1 MGVEWGICIF
11 MCYDDDGKCGIDNH
25 KLPDGADGD
34 MRVNDMGL
42 LQLCLTDGFGECVYF
57 L

>member
-1 MGVEWGICIF
+1 MGVAWGICIF
-11 MCYDDDGKCGIDNH
+11 MCYDDDGIGGIEKP
-25 KLPDGADGD
+25 KLPDGADGG
-34 MRVNDMGL
+34 MRVIAMGL

>member
-1 MGVEWGICIF
+1 MGVAWGICIF
-11 MCYDDDGKCGIDNH
+11 MCYDDDGIGGIEKPN
-25 KLPDGADGD
+25 LPDGADVG
-34 MRVNDMGL
+34 MRVIAMGL

>member
-1 MGVEWGICIF
+1 
-11 MCYDDDGKCGIDNH
+11 MCYDDDGIGGIEKP
-25 KLPDGADGD
+25 KLPDGG
-34 MRVNDMGL
+34 MRVIAMGL